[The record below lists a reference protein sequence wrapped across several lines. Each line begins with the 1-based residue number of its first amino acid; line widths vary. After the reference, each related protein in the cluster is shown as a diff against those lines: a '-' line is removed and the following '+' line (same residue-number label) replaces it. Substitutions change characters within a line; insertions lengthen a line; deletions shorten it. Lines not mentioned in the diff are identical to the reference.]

1 MIALITVEP
10 IIVALTTIIVTMFLG
25 LLGWFLKRLI
35 ANFDDSFKKVVHT
48 LGVIEHK
55 QNTMDERQL
64 AIEKRIAHLEALRH

>member
-10 IIVALTTIIVTMFLG
+10 IIVALTTVIVTMFLG

-35 ANFDDSFKKVVHT
+35 TNFDDSFKKVVHT

-55 QNTMDERQL
+55 QTTMDERQL